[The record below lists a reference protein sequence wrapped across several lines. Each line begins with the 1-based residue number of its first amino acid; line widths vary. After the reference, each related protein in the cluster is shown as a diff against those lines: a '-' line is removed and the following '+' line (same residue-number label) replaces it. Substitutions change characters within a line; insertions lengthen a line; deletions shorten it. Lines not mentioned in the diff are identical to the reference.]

1 MFRAFSP
8 VAMVPLALTFAI
20 LGRPI
25 DSAAQAARPKAPTTP
40 RKAAPAVPAKPAGPT
55 TPAPA
60 AAAAPP
66 APAKATAVYIRTRYT
81 ANAQVSENS
90 AWFGPARQRFEFPR
104 LAMLSQCDLGRT
116 VQLSEATRHYLV
128 VSTASAATSAATA
141 VGTSGQATPAPAP
154 ATAPKKGGVVTVTV
168 TTTDTGERKTL
179 LDREARHLTVV
190 TERRPDANAC
200 DKQVER
206 ISIDGWYVDAPQMA
220 AACQPSATSTATP
233 AATPESSCSDRI
245 ETKTIG
251 TAATGFAV
259 ATTVTTAHGAL
270 DDKPDAFETSVTTM
284 EVTALETKTVE
295 PTFFDIPAGYTEVTS
310 MAALLSASDAL
321 PATAVSDALSDA
333 LLGSVADGTRSVAP
347 KAAGIT
353 RVGLAP
359 LANTS
364 GRELSTSS
372 LNYSLAAS
380 LGKAPYES
388 VPLVGTTPAELE
400 SDARAKG
407 CDYILTST
415 LTELKASKPG
425 KAGGLLKKVTGDVTP
440 GGENH
445 DARVEYKLFAIAGNA
460 GSASSAS
467 SAGSDKPVITG
478 AAKASSGGGFG
489 VGSAL
494 KVASF
499 AGQIYLGAMTG
510 GMGGFGRMGAFGQLG
525 LGQGLGTMAQMSMTN
540 AMMGPGM
547 GAAMSAMSGVPSST
561 GAAGMPGMDQ
571 SGAAA
576 ERTASDAFRKAGG
589 DILEGLKKK
598 AK

>member
-1 MFRAFSP
+1 MFRALSP
-8 VAMVPLALTFAI
+8 VVLVPLALTFAI

-25 DSAAQAARPKAPTTP
+25 DTAAQAARPKAPTTP
-40 RKAAPAVPAKPAGPT
+40 RKAAPAAPAKPAGPA
-55 TPAPA
+55 TPAPT

-66 APAKATAVYIRTRYT
+66 APAKATTALYVRSRYT

-90 AWFGPARQRFEFPR
+90 AWFGSARQRFEFPR

-128 VSTASAATSAATA
+128 VSTDSAAPSAATA

-154 ATAPKKGGVVTVTV
+154 ATSSKKGGVVTVTV

-179 LDREARHLTVV
+179 LGHEARHLTVI

-220 AACQPSATSTATP
+220 AACQAPAAATATP
-233 AATPESSCSDRI
+233 AANPESSCSDRI

-310 MAALLSASDAL
+310 MAALLSASEAL

-445 DARVEYKLFAIAGNA
+445 DARVEYKLFALDNSAGN
-460 GSASSAS
+460 AS

-561 GAAGMPGMDQ
+561 GTAGMPGMDQ

-598 AK
+598 GR